1 MVLSFA
7 FAFGVDDCVWADL
20 LLSVASPPSDAVGD
34 DDDDDDDKDGGG
46 SSSVLGA
53 GQAGAGQALPAAVVS
68 PTAKEAAAAVPRELE
83 EAAVAAPPT
92 LTAQQRAAQAQA
104 ERLGAGGALQLE
116 GHPIADHN
124 GVYRRVG
131 QELHGGFP
139 DYEHVS
145 GTVRLYRHQA
155 HEEWRIGSEVT
166 SSNDSYYWGSAS
178 GRSGG
183 RFGSAGGE
191 VPVGARAWQC
201 SLNGASRKAT
211 VTVRELVRA
220 AESEWIL
227 LRCAAWQ
234 TSICVWPL
242 LQSLRR

>member
-20 LLSVASPPSDAVGD
+20 LLSVASPPSDAVGDDD

-104 ERLGAGGALQLE
+104 ERLGAGGALRLE
-116 GHPIADHN
+116 GHPQPAYN
-124 GVYRRVG
+124 GVYWRVG
-131 QELHGGFP
+131 QELHEGFP
-139 DYEHVS
+139 RYEHASS
-145 GTVRLYRHQA
+145 GMHLYRYQA
-155 HEEWRIGSEVT
+155 NEEWCVRCGWDPDNLDACTGHI
-166 SSNDSYYWGSAS
+166 
-178 GRSGG
+178 
-183 RFGSAGGE
+183 GSAGGE
-191 VPVGARAWQC
+191 VPVGVQAWQC
-201 SLNGASRKAT
+201 CGTKDGKWEERT

-220 AESEWIL
+220 AAPL
-227 LRCAAWQ
+227 RLVLRCCSLYAD
-234 TSICVWPL
+234 SIRRWSSFVW
-242 LQSLRR
+242 R